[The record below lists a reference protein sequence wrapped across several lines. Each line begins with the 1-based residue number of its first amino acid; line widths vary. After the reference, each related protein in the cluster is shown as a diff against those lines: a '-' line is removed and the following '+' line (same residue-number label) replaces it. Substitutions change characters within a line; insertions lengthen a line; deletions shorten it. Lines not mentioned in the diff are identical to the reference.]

1 MQTRVLSKV
10 RVGAGESGVQG
21 GFAESCFHDKVL
33 ARLKGKLP
41 TIMRTLTGGELGWEE
56 REEINA
62 RRARM
67 GKTGGH

>member
-1 MQTRVLSKV
+1 MR
-10 RVGAGESGVQG
+10 ESRGVQG

-56 REEINA
+56 REE
-62 RRARM
+62 REEWEES
-67 GKTGGH
+67 

>member
-1 MQTRVLSKV
+1 M
-10 RVGAGESGVQG
+10 GAGESGVQG

-56 REEINA
+56 REEINGKRGKNG
-62 RRARM
+62 RRAWIGR
-67 GKTGGH
+67 G

>member
-1 MQTRVLSKV
+1 MR
-10 RVGAGESGVQG
+10 ESRGVQG